1 MTKNQDDRTPEE
13 WREILANYSYPEEV
27 KQQDGRRARRR
38 AKKAHRQDARRQT
51 TEWVREQRRR
61 DPLRPAG
68 ALIIVALILGLGL
81 GARYL
86 WPGLLGQDDD
96 SKGKP
101 TATASASSA
110 PGAPP
115 ASSSSSS
122 PSPSSSP
129 SSSSAPAVDRSDPD
143 TVAREAIRLYL
154 TRNPPEDQRH
164 TAAVLRAAPYMS
176 AALVENLTAHQD
188 PAWEK
193 LVSRGGVSTV
203 KEVTVSPAGKDLPA
217 DTPLRVW
224 RKTVATV
231 NVEGYRTYT
240 EKTTLQAEVTRA
252 ADGWQVSRLL
262 GL

>member
-13 WREILANYSYPEEV
+13 WRELLASYSYPEEI

-51 TEWVREQRRR
+51 TAWVREQRRR
-61 DPLRPAG
+61 DPLRPTG

-86 WPGLLGQDDD
+86 WPGLLGQDDG
-96 SKGKP
+96 KGNP
-101 TATASASSA
+101 TTTASATAA
-110 PGAPP
+110 PGAPAVDPP
-115 ASSSSSS
+115 ASSSPSS
-122 PSPSSSP
+122 PSA
-129 SSSSAPAVDRSDPD
+129 SSAPAVDRSDPD

-164 TAAVLRAAPYMS
+164 TAAVLRAAPYLS
-176 AALVENLTAHQD
+176 PALVENLTAHQD

-203 KEVTVSPAGKDLPA
+203 TEVTVGPAGKDLPA

-231 NVEGYRTYT
+231 DVEGYRNYT

-252 ADGWQVSRLL
+252 DDGWQVSRLL